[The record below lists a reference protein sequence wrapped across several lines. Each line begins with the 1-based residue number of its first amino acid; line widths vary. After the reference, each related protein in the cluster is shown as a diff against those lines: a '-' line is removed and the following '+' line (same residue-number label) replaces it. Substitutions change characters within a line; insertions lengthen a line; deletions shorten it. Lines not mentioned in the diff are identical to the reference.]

1 MVNKIMQLEIMHLVE
16 EICNMKSTNCRSL
29 NKSNLARELMDFADI
44 PQNAEIQEI
53 PLDWNN
59 QVVILFF
66 MPNDKNYYSLF
77 AGIGNDNKFHFDLT
91 ITGILKYNYFDSFE
105 NEIPLEAD
113 YFQKYKER
121 NGIMKTFRITYED
134 YGIFK
139 KDYVTAETESDAL
152 QIAKRIFFPDTSE
165 GFADVYVKLGH
176 IRAEEIKKPEKK
188 SAYYVTI
195 YNEYPIYE
203 PAEGGYYYTGAD
215 ISESWGFQTFR
226 DAKRFIRKLYKE
238 CVQSGDTKSE
248 YWYCN
253 SNHLFF
259 GMDSYYIGEGWFV
272 QLERK
277 QGKSVKGWEPYC

>member
-1 MVNKIMQLEIMHLVE
+1 MVNKIMQLEIMQLVE
-16 EICNMKSTNCRSL
+16 KICDMKSTNCRSL

-44 PQNAEIQEI
+44 PQSAEIQEI

-66 MPNDKNYYSLF
+66 MPKDKNYYSLF

-91 ITGILKYNYFDSFE
+91 ITGILKYNYFDFFE
-105 NEIPLEAD
+105 DEIPLDAD

-121 NGIMKTFRITYED
+121 NVGMKTFRITYQD

-139 KDYVTAETESDAL
+139 KDYVTAETKSSAL
-152 QIAKRIFFPDTSE
+152 EIAKRIFFPDAPE
-165 GFADVYVKLGH
+165 GCADVYVKLGH

-195 YNEYPIYE
+195 YDEYSIYN
-203 PAEGGYYYTGAD
+203 PAEGGYYYTGVD
-215 ISESWGFQTFR
+215 ISQSWGFQTFR
-226 DAKRFIRKLYKE
+226 AAKRFLRKLYKDFIE
-238 CVQSGDTKSE
+238 QGYTKESK
-248 YWYCN
+248 WFCT
-253 SNHLFF
+253 SNHQFF
-259 GMDSYYIGEGWFV
+259 GMEGEYIGSGWFV

>member
-1 MVNKIMQLEIMHLVE
+1 MTYTIYINANNLTWDIIHKADEIGGMIEQVLD
-16 EICNMKSTNCRSL
+16 
-29 NKSNLARELMDFADI
+29 NLI
-44 PQNAEIQEI
+44 S
-53 PLDWNN
+53 W
-59 QVVILFF
+59 
-66 MPNDKNYYSLF
+66 
-77 AGIGNDNKFHFDLT
+77 HDL
-91 ITGILKYNYFDSFE
+91 KE
-105 NEIPLEAD
+105 NEIEPALDFIRETWGHITVDLCKEIYHGSYVDTPLVKKID
-113 YFQKYKER
+113 LSKR
-121 NGIMKTFRITYED
+121 NSKKTFRITYED
-134 YGIFK
+134 YDIFK

-259 GMDSYYIGEGWFV
+259 GMDSYYIGEGWFI

-277 QGKSVKGWEPYC
+277 QGASVKGWEPYC